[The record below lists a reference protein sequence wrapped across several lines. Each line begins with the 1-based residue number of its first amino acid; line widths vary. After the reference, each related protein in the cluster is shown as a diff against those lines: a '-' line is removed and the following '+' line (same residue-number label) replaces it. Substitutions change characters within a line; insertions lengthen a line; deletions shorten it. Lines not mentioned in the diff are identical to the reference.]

1 MVDIGKLK
9 QEQLKLA
16 EKVIITDS
24 FKKIETV
31 GGCDLAYIDN
41 TKVVSAIVVLDYKTL
56 KVIEKKYAII
66 DTPIPYIPSFLSYR
80 DAPAI
85 VEAFNKLDHKPDILL
100 CDCNGILHPRRIG
113 CASHVGILLDQV
125 TIGVAKNLL
134 CGELK
139 EDTVIVDKEVRAVTI
154 KTKDFAKPIFISPGH
169 KISLKTSVEIVKK
182 CLKGHKLPEPLH
194 QAHKYATKLKRELR

>member
-9 QEQLKLA
+9 QEQLKLS
-16 EKVIITDS
+16 EKVITTDS

-31 GGCDLAYIDN
+31 GGCDLAYVDN
-41 TKVVSAIVVLDYKTL
+41 KVISAVIVLDYRTM
-56 KVIEKKYAII
+56 KVIEKKYAVI
-66 DTPIPYIPSFLSYR
+66 DVPIPYIPGFLSYR
-80 DAPAI
+80 EAPAI
-85 VEAFNKLDHKPDILL
+85 VEAFNKLENKPDALL

-139 EDTVIVDKEVRAVTI
+139 DNTVVVDKEVRAITI
-154 KTKDFAKPIFISPGH
+154 KTKEFAKPIFISPGH

-182 CLKGHKLPEPLH
+182 CLKDHKLPEPLH
-194 QAHKYATKLKRELR
+194 QAHKYASKLKRELR